1 MKIEKVSFKDFEEEL
16 RKSSLV
22 VTRRRTRSTL
32 EQAYFDIQQ
41 SEEELRK
48 IRDNCGD
55 IDYDYR
61 KGLWY
66 IVFPMLDKE
75 VGAFSSRKKAEG
87 WAGKFLGVN

>member
-1 MKIEKVSFKDFEEEL
+1 MKVEKVSLKDFEEEL
-16 RKSSLV
+16 RKASLV

-41 SEEELRK
+41 SKEELRK
-48 IRDNCGD
+48 IRDNCGG

-61 KGLWY
+61 RGSWY

-75 VGAFSSRKKAEG
+75 IGVFSSREKAEG